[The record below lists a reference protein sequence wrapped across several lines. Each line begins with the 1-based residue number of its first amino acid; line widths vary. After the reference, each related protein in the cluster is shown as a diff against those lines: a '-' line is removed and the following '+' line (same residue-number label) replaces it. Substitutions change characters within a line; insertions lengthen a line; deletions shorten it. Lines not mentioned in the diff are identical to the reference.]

1 MKDLRRIKAVVFDL
15 DGTLLNTLL
24 DIGAGANM
32 ALHRSGLPEHTMAEY
47 RRLVGHG
54 IRNLFRLAVPEN
66 TPESVYD
73 EALSYY
79 LSYYPEHC
87 ADHTDYFPGI
97 QQMLNAL
104 HENGYRLGILSNKT
118 EATSRKI
125 IAQFFPDVPFALV
138 WGNNGTRPL
147 KPQTD
152 AGYALCEAL
161 SLRADEIAY
170 VGDGDTDMEFAS
182 KMGFFALGV
191 TWGYR
196 DRDELIAAGADVLA
210 DTAEQITETLCASK

>member
-1 MKDLRRIKAVVFDL
+1 MKEHHRIRAVVFDL

-24 DIGAGANM
+24 DIGAGANT

-66 TPESVYD
+66 TPDAVYE
-73 EALSYY
+73 EALAFY
-79 LSYYPEHC
+79 LGYYPEHC
-87 ADHTDYFPGI
+87 TDHTDYFPKI
-97 QQMLNAL
+97 REMLKTLTDHAL
-104 HENGYRLGILSNKT
+104 RLGVLSNKT

-125 IAQFFPDVPFALV
+125 ISHFFPDVPFELV

-152 AGYALCEAL
+152 AGFALCQAL
-161 SLRADEIAY
+161 SLQPDEIAY
-170 VGDGDTDMEFAS
+170 VGDGDTDMQFAS
-182 KMGFFALGV
+182 AMGFYALGV

-196 DRDELIAAGADVLA
+196 DREELIAAGADALA
-210 DTAEQITETLCASK
+210 DTAEQIPEFLGV